1 MIYETGSV
9 KMSEAS
15 YEFDPCSLDGSDK
28 EAPKEKVTLDNWK
41 PTEYKP
47 KIVASKW
54 RQESIGTNFN
64 QQPGID
70 ELHKILMY
78 LKKKASDA
86 DIMHAFGI
94 SAETLIAIK
103 KDKYDPV
110 DGISLD
116 NQSKIYKEF
125 KRLED
130 RIDSLLRGINHI
142 AKCIFIDK
150 KSKDEYK
157 KSFKKPK
164 KATPGKKPKINKKEE
179 DEEICEQNDYFS
191 GEEE

>member
-1 MIYETGSV
+1 
-9 KMSEAS
+9 MSEAS
-15 YEFDPCSLDGSDK
+15 YEFDPCSIDGSDQ
-28 EAPKEKVTLDNWK
+28 EEEPVTLDNWK
-41 PTEYKP
+41 PSEHKP

-54 RQESIGTNFN
+54 RQDSIGTNFN
-64 QQPGID
+64 QQPGLD
-70 ELHKILMY
+70 ELNKIHMF

-86 DIMHAFGI
+86 DIMKAFGI
-94 SAETLIAIK
+94 SAETLIAIR

-130 RIDSLLRGINHI
+130 RIESLLRGINHI
-142 AKCIFIDK
+142 ADCMFIDK
-150 KSKDEYK
+150 KSKADYK

-164 KATPGKKPKINKKEE
+164 KAKVEKKPK
-179 DEEICEQNDYFS
+179 DEEYEEMCEQNDDFS
-191 GEEE
+191 PEEE

>member
-1 MIYETGSV
+1 MQE
-9 KMSEAS
+9 ES
-15 YEFDPCSLDGSDK
+15 YEFDPCEIDGSNEEPEVKMD
-28 EAPKEKVTLDNWK
+28 DWK
-41 PTEYKP
+41 PSAKQP
-47 KIVASKW
+47 KIVASQW
-54 RQESIGTNFN
+54 RQDQIGDNFN

-70 ELHKILMY
+70 DLKKILMY
-78 LKKKASDA
+78 INKKASDA
-86 DIMHAFGI
+86 EIMKAFGI
-94 SAETLIAIK
+94 TCETLVAIK

-130 RIDSLLRGINHI
+130 RIESLLRGINYI
-142 AKCIFIDK
+142 AKTMFIDK
-150 KSKDEYK
+150 EGMDAYK

-164 KATPGKKPKINKKEE
+164 KVKTPKKPKVEKF
-179 DEEICEQNDYFS
+179 DDDEICEQGDDFS

>member
-1 MIYETGSV
+1 
-9 KMSEAS
+9 MSEAEAS
-15 YEFDPCSLDGSDK
+15 YEFDPCSIDDSDK
-28 EAPKEKVTLDNWK
+28 EEEPVTLDNWK
-41 PTEYKP
+41 PSTDKP
-47 KIVASKW
+47 VVVASKW
-54 RQESIGTNFN
+54 RQDSIGTNFN

-70 ELHKILMY
+70 ELHKIHMY
-78 LKKKASDA
+78 LKKKASDS
-86 DIMHAFGI
+86 DIMKAFGI
-94 SAETLIAIK
+94 TAETLIAIK

-130 RIDSLLRGINHI
+130 RIESLLRGINHI
-142 AKCIFIDK
+142 GECMFIDK
-150 KSKDEYK
+150 KSKADFK

-164 KATPGKKPKINKKEE
+164 KASPGKKPKVEKNEQYDE
-179 DEEICEQNDYFS
+179 SEEICEQNDNFG